1 MRRVLLVARR
11 EWLEHRRQPAMILS
25 MAAVLAMISG
35 LVLFVALLMALIQ
48 SQPASLALFEQNLV
62 TAGFDLADPI
72 PTVVEGVLSSFN
84 FLLFT
89 QFLGMTAVLAGHAV
103 VHERQCGTLPFLMV
117 APVRRW
123 ELVLGKVLGAV
134 GTPWLLYLLLGGGTA
149 GLLALLDVTDPF
161 AFRLPPSPGWLVAFL
176 FGGPAWSLAL
186 ASAGAAL
193 SVRAADV
200 RTAQQGVW
208 LVVFL
213 ASIMVGTVLGGAL
226 QEDAPFQVVVA
237 IGGLLFTAAGV
248 GAASLL
254 LRRDI
259 HL

>member
-1 MRRVLLVARR
+1 MKRVLLVARR

-35 LVLFVALLMALIQ
+35 LVLFVALLMALID
-48 SQPASLALFEQNLV
+48 SQPHSKALFEQNLA
-62 TAGFDLADPI
+62 TAGFDLQDPI
-72 PTVVEGVLSSFN
+72 PTVMEGVLSSFN

-134 GTPWLLYLLLGGGTA
+134 GTPWLLYLVLGGGTA
-149 GLLALLDVTDPF
+149 TILALLDLTAPF
-161 AFRLPPSPGWLVAFL
+161 AWRLPPASGWLVAFL
-176 FGGPAWSLAL
+176 LGGPAWSLAL

-226 QEDAPFQVVVA
+226 QEDTVFQLVVA
-237 IGGLLFTAAGV
+237 AGGLLFTALGV
-248 GAASLL
+248 GAATLL